1 MSRLRLALGV
11 AISVALL
18 GYLLTTV
25 DLGQVAERLRHMH
38 PGWTVVS
45 VLLAPIGLWIRAK
58 RWRYLFARSDQPPG
72 LVPAVMIGYMA
83 NNILPLRAGELVRV
97 YVVSRRWGR
106 GFWAV
111 LGTLVVERV
120 LDSLAIV
127 GILAALVFLI
137 PVPKI
142 FAYTALTILAID
154 VVAVAAIVALAVAP
168 AAAARLLAHLTRRWP
183 RIEDRS
189 SRIFG
194 TFVQGLDGVRTPAHI
209 LPLIVWTI
217 LVWLAPALAAWTM
230 LQAMDLHLPLTAG
243 WTVLAFVG
251 LSVSIPSAPGYV
263 GIFHYAAVLALEIF
277 GVTRA
282 TAVGYAL
289 VFHAAQ
295 IVPVTLVG
303 WLFLLREHVTLREA
317 TRSRTTEGL
326 SAR

>member
-11 AISVALL
+11 AISVALF

-25 DLGQVAERLRHMH
+25 DLGQVADQLRRTHL
-38 PGWTVVS
+38 GWTFASVV
-45 VLLAPIGLWIRAK
+45 LAPVGLWVRAR
-58 RWRYLFARSDQPPG
+58 RWRYLFAPGDQPPG

-142 FAYTALTILAID
+142 FAYTAGTILAID
-154 VVAVAAIVALAVAP
+154 VVAVAALVALAVAP
-168 AAAARLLAHLTRRWP
+168 AAAARLLARLTSRWP
-183 RIEDRS
+183 GIDRRT

-194 TFVQGLDGVRTPAHI
+194 TFVQGLDGVRAPGHI
-209 LPLIVWTI
+209 LPLIGWTI

-251 LSVSIPSAPGYV
+251 LSISIPSAPGYV

-303 WLFLLREHVTLREA
+303 WLFLLREHVSLGEA
-317 TRSRTTEGL
+317 TRGRPAAGL
-326 SAR
+326 PAP

>member
-1 MSRLRLALGV
+1 MALF
-11 AISVALL
+11 A
-18 GYLLTTV
+18 YLLTTV
-25 DLGQVAERLRHMH
+25 DLGQVAERLRHTH
-38 PGWTVVS
+38 LGWTFAS
-45 VLLAPIGLWIRAK
+45 VLLAPIGLWVRAR
-58 RWRYLFARSDQPPG
+58 RWRYLFAPGDQPPG

-83 NNILPLRAGELVRV
+83 NNILPLRAGELVRI

-142 FAYTALTILAID
+142 FAYTAGTMLAID
-154 VVAVAAIVALAVAP
+154 VVAVAALVALAVSP
-168 AAAARLLAHLTRRWP
+168 DGVGRLLARLTSRWP
-183 RIEDRS
+183 GIERRV
-189 SRIFG
+189 SRVFG
-194 TFVQGLDGVRTPAHI
+194 AFVQGLDGIRARGHI
-209 LPLIVWTI
+209 LPLLAWTI

-230 LQAMDLHLPLTAG
+230 LQAMDLHLGLTAG

-263 GIFHYAAVLALEIF
+263 GVFHYAAVLALEIF
-277 GVTRA
+277 GVPRP

-295 IVPVTLVG
+295 FVPVTLLG
-303 WLFLLREHVTLREA
+303 WVFLLREHVSLGEA
-317 TRSRTTEGL
+317 TRRSGAET
-326 SAR
+326 SPVAPAR

>member
-1 MSRLRLALGV
+1 LSRLRLALGI
-11 AISVALL
+11 AISVALF

-25 DLGQVAERLRHMH
+25 DLGQVADQLRRTHL
-38 PGWTVVS
+38 GWTFAS
-45 VLLAPIGLWIRAK
+45 VLLAPIGLWVRAR
-58 RWRYLFARSDQPPG
+58 RWRYLFAPGDQPPG

-142 FAYTALTILAID
+142 FAYTAGTMLAID
-154 VVAVAAIVALAVAP
+154 VVAVAALVALAVAP
-168 AAAARLLAHLTRRWP
+168 AAAARLLARLTSRWP
-183 RIEDRS
+183 GIDRRT

-194 TFVQGLDGVRTPAHI
+194 TFVQGLDGVRAPGHI
-209 LPLIVWTI
+209 LPLIGWTI

-263 GIFHYAAVLALEIF
+263 G
-277 GVTRA
+277 
-282 TAVGYAL
+282 
-289 VFHAAQ
+289 VFHAAATLALTMFGVPTTAAFGYALLFHATQ
-295 IVPVTLVG
+295 IVPVTVVG
-303 WLFLLREHVTLREA
+303 WIFLLREHLSLTEA
-317 TRSRTTEGL
+317 THAHPAPTSD
-326 SAR
+326 